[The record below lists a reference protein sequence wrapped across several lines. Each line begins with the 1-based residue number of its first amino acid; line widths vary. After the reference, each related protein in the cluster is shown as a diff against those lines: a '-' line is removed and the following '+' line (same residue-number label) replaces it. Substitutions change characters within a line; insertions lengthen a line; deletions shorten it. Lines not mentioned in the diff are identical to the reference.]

1 MIVIK
6 NHAEKKKIFDII
18 CSVIFFGFLVIMA
31 VVTLILPKERFSD
44 MENKTLQSFPK
55 FSTKALFD
63 GTYLDKIETYVS
75 DHFAG
80 RVSWIELKADAEH
93 IIGKNEQKG
102 IYVLSDRLIEKI
114 DKPDYT
120 EIDKS
125 IAAVNKFAAENEM
138 PVYMMLVPT
147 SAEFYKDEMPEYMPN
162 LDQKAFIDYVY
173 NGIEGVTPIDVYDVM
188 SANES
193 SYIYYRTDH
202 HWTTYGAYL
211 AFSEAGKYMGYNPSD
226 ISEFDIEE
234 VSREFKGTFYSKALY
249 DGVDDDIIEYYHNS
263 VPVTVEVT
271 SEFGKEPQVY
281 NNMYF
286 REYLDVKDKYSSFLG
301 TNQPLVK
308 IKTGN
313 DGGKLLIIK
322 DSYAHCYAPFL
333 TENYSEITLL
343 DMRYIQISYKSVI
356 DVTEYDQV
364 LFLYNASSF
373 STDRNV
379 KKLSY
384 GN

>member
-1 MIVIK
+1 
-6 NHAEKKKIFDII
+6 
-18 CSVIFFGFLVIMA
+18 MA
-31 VVTLILPKERFSD
+31 VVTLILPKEKFSD

-55 FSTKALFD
+55 FSTKALFE

-93 IIGKNEQKG
+93 FIGKNEQKG
-102 IYVLSDRLIEKI
+102 IYILNDRLIEKI
-114 DKPDYT
+114 DEPDYT

-125 IAAVNKFAAENEM
+125 IAAINKFASENDM

-147 SAEFYKDEMPEYMPN
+147 SAEFYKNEMPEYMPN

-173 NGIEGVTPIDVYDVM
+173 NCIEGVTPIDVYDII
-188 SANES
+188 S
-193 SYIYYRTDH
+193 SNRSEYIFYRTDH

-211 AFSEAGKYMGYNPSD
+211 AYCKAAEQMGYIPAD
-226 ISEFDIEE
+226 VSEFTVEE
-234 VSREFKGTFYSKALY
+234 ASHDFKGTFYSKALY
-249 DGVDDDIIEYYHNS
+249 DGIADDVVTYYHHS
-263 VPVTVEVT
+263 EPVTVEIT
-271 SEFGKEPQVY
+271 SEFGKEPQKY
-281 NNMYF
+281 DSMFF

-301 TNQPLVK
+301 TNQPIVN
-308 IKTGN
+308 IKTGS

-322 DSYAHCYAPFL
+322 DSYAHCYAPL
-333 TENYSEITLL
+333 LVGNYSEITLL
-343 DMRYIQISYKSVI
+343 DMRYIQISYKSVL
-356 DVTEYDQV
+356 DVSEYDQV
-364 LFLYNASSF
+364 MFLYNASSF

-384 GN
+384 GG